1 MSIREYS
8 ECDYHSIL
16 NIYDCSKL
24 DELKFESDV
33 FELLPFEEDKV
44 RSNQI
49 LESSIYV
56 YGDKDIRGFCAY
68 KGTEIRALFVHP
80 DARGKGIGIQ
90 LLEYMLSNIAGSA
103 TLYVASSNV
112 PAITLYQKYGFEN
125 GPQFETTYNGISV
138 LANKMQRSKNDV

>member
-1 MSIREYS
+1 MSIREYLES
-8 ECDYHSIL
+8 DYRSIL
-16 NIYDCSKL
+16 NIYNSSKL
-24 DELKFESDV
+24 DELRFESDV
-33 FELLPFEEDKV
+33 FELLPFEEDEV

-49 LESSIYV
+49 LESNIYV

-125 GPQFETTYNGISV
+125 GPQFETTYNGTRV
-138 LANKMQRSKNDV
+138 LANKMQRSKNNV